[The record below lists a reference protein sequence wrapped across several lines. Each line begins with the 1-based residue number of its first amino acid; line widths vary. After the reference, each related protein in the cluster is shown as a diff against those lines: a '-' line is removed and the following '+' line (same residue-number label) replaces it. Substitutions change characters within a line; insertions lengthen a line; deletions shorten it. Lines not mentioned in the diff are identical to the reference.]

1 MLCARTTRKWLPAIL
16 VALSLC
22 AGCARRQAIQVP
34 DGYVKPTVAVM
45 KFDNLAPFPLRWNL
59 GDGMRDI
66 LVDRLVDTSCYQ
78 VLERAE
84 LDSLLAEMRLQ
95 NSGATR
101 KQGRAKVGRW
111 KNVQY
116 LIKGTVTDFGHVS
129 SHDGGL
135 GLGSN
140 FGLFGN
146 GSCAVM
152 GVTLYVVDVETGEI
166 ICSERIEETV
176 AAKDISVKA
185 AYKDVALGGRTFYRT
200 PLGRATERVIEKAVR
215 KVTNVVVAQ
224 PWRPQV
230 AMVDRDGMVLI
241 NGGTDRKVSVGD
253 EFVVKSAGD
262 AVIDPGTGDILGYHD
277 GSPVGRIR
285 IVEVQ
290 GRYSRAKVVEGEMK
304 KMSVGQNC
312 EIASSEGRPRGR
324 S

>member
-1 MLCARTTRKWLPAIL
+1 MAVPAM
-16 VALSLC
+16 V
-22 AGCARRQAIQVP
+22 AGCARRQAIEVP
-34 DGYVKPTVAVM
+34 EGYVKPTIAVM
-45 KFDNLAPFPLRWNL
+45 KFENLAPFPLRWNL

-66 LVDRLVDTSCYQ
+66 LVDRLVDTDCYQ

-84 LDSLLAEMRLQ
+84 MDSLLAEMRLQ

-152 GVTLYVVDVETGEI
+152 GVTLYVVDVETGQI

-176 AAKDISVKA
+176 AAKDVSVKA
-185 AYKDVALGGRTFYRT
+185 AYKDVALGGNMFYRT
-200 PLGRATERVIEKAVR
+200 PLGRATERVIDKAVR

-230 AMVDRDGMVLI
+230 AMIDEDGTVLI
-241 NGGTDRKVSVGD
+241 NGGQDRKVSVGD
-253 EFVVKSAGD
+253 EFVVKASGD
-262 AVIDPGTGDILGYHD
+262 AVIDPSTGDILGYHD

-290 GRYSRAKVVEGEMK
+290 GRYSRAQVVEGERER
-304 KMSVGQNC
+304 MSIGQNC
-312 EIASSEGRPRGR
+312 EIASGEGEPRGR